1 MDRSES
7 GGDGKT
13 GGLHL
18 RIAIPAWRWIGRM
31 GATADKSVSQQ
42 EIRRLFHDEL
52 QDLRT
57 WRKNKDACK
66 SA

>member
-7 GGDGKT
+7 DGDGKA

-31 GATADKSVSQQ
+31 GATADNSVSQQ
-42 EIRRLFHDEL
+42 EIRSLFHDEL

-57 WRKNKDACK
+57 WRKTDATRK
-66 SA
+66 PA